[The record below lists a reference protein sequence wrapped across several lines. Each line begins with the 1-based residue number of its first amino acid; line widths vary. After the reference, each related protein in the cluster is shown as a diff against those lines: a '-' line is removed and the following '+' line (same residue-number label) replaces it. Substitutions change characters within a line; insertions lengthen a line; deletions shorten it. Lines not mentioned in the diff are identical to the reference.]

1 MYRVNTQQTICVKNN
16 MAKIPGKISGKT
28 DPVKGVPSAGLLC
41 EQVPSSQSVCASLC
55 RLRGGGGVGRAST
68 HLIFLS
74 HAFVPALHPL
84 SPSEFEFFG
93 HFGGDVPK
101 GKRCPPQALKSDTAG
116 LCRAVGQ
123 LANLRFEGNAGAS
136 GSVGAGEEEGPG
148 LVDLA
153 TAALR
158 RLPQSQNHLGRVPRA
173 PHLHIPAASGGP
185 GLCRFLI
192 PR

>member
-1 MYRVNTQQTICVKNN
+1 

-28 DPVKGVPSAGLLC
+28 GLVKGVPSAGLLC
-41 EQVPSSQSVCASLC
+41 EQVPSSQCMCASLC
-55 RLRGGGGVGRAST
+55 RLGGGGGVGRATST
-68 HLIFLS
+68 HPIFLS

-84 SPSEFEFFG
+84 LPSEFEFFG

-101 GKRCPPQALKSDTAG
+101 GKRCPPQALKSNTAG
-116 LCRAVGQ
+116 LGGAVGQ
-123 LANLRFEGNAGAS
+123 LAHLRFEGNAGAG
-136 GSVGAGEEEGPG
+136 GSMGAGEEEGPG

-158 RLPQSQNHLGRVPRA
+158 RLPQSRNHLGRVPRA

>member
-1 MYRVNTQQTICVKNN
+1 

-41 EQVPSSQSVCASLC
+41 KQVPSSQCVCASLC
-55 RLRGGGGVGRAST
+55 RLRGGGGVGGATST
-68 HLIFLS
+68 HPIFLS

-84 SPSEFEFFG
+84 LPSEFEFFG
-93 HFGGDVPK
+93 HFGGNVPK
-101 GKRCPPQALKSDTAG
+101 GKRCPPQALKSNTAG
-116 LCRAVGQ
+116 LGGAVGQ
-123 LANLRFEGNAGAS
+123 LANLGFEGNAGAG